1 MNVSLTNLSR
11 PLVFLSLIKAT
22 SILTQGALQY
32 VRKLTENPAQ
42 VTDADINSLREN
54 GWSDGE
60 ILEINQVSAYFAYA
74 NRTVLGLGINTDGE
88 FLGLSPGDSVDAEN
102 WKHH

>member
-1 MNVSLTNLSR
+1 MRALRLSTQHCY
-11 PLVFLSLIKAT
+11 PAT
-22 SILTQGALQY
+22 ANRFFRLKKQLHCSTF
-32 VRKLTENPAQ
+32 VKLTENPAQ